1 MESVQKY
8 TKPARIFHWIHTG
21 AFVLLLITGIILFMP
36 SIGFLAQ
43 DSWTRLIHRIAAVI
57 FIVAPLIQIFANG
70 KTAKESIKT
79 AFTWGK
85 DDIEWLKAA
94 PAYYFLNK
102 EDAMPPQPEM
112 NSGQKLWYTLIL
124 IFSPIF
130 LITGVLMWFFKY
142 SLPSGVFQWSVFV
155 HDVAFIVMFC
165 MFLVHIY
172 LGVIHPL
179 MRQHGGSFRSMVDG
193 TITTEYAKS
202 HHGKWYERIA
212 KK

>member
-1 MESVQKY
+1 MASVQKY
-8 TKPARIFHWIHTG
+8 SKPARIFHWVHTG
-21 AFVLLLITGIILFMP
+21 AFILLLITGIILFMP

-57 FIVAPLIQIFANG
+57 FVVAPLIQIFANG
-70 KTAKESIKT
+70 KTSMESIKT

-85 DDIEWLKAA
+85 DDIAWLQAA
-94 PAYYFLNK
+94 PMYYFLNR

-130 LITGVLMWFFKY
+130 VITGILMWFFKY

-179 MRQHGGSFRSMVDG
+179 MRQHGGSFSSMVDG
-193 TITTEYAKS
+193 TVTTEYAES
-202 HHGKWYERIA
+202 HHGKWYERIS

>member
-1 MESVQKY
+1 MANVQKY
-8 TKPARIFHWIHTG
+8 TKPARIFHWVHSG

-36 SIGFLAQ
+36 AAGFLAQ

-57 FIVAPLIQIFANG
+57 FVLAPLIQVIANG

-94 PAYYFLNK
+94 PRYYFLND
-102 EDAMPPQPEM
+102 EAAMPPQPEM
-112 NSGQKLWYTLIL
+112 NSGQKLWYTLLL

-130 LITGVLMWFFKY
+130 VITGILMWFFIY
-142 SLPSGVFQWSVFV
+142 SLPAGVFQWSVFV
-155 HDVAFIVMFC
+155 HDVAFIVIFC

-179 MRQHGGSFRSMVDG
+179 MRKAGGSFRSMVDG
-193 TITTEYAKS
+193 TVTVEYAES
-202 HHGKWYERIA
+202 HHGKWYERTA